1 MGIPAIGH
9 SANLAL
15 RARPGIRNNGN
26 QTGIDPR
33 EITTVSSHQ
42 AEPDAVE
49 RERLVAM
56 HGRLVEREVARYRT
70 WHIDRADLRQAG
82 ILGLLIAAC
91 RFDPDRAVPFGA
103 YAHTWVR
110 KEIQRAI
117 ARQEFPAVVPT
128 DLVGRTVAVRRAL
141 DENADSLNL
150 AAAALGIS
158 PTTVA
163 ALHRQLRAAPV
174 EDDDELPA
182 PGYTL
187 TDPQHTAIARDF
199 TSTVRTALTRI
210 DPREAEALI
219 LRYGLDDLPE
229 RSFRQIGRH
238 LGISGH
244 TAKKLVERAQVEL
257 RRLID

>member
-1 MGIPAIGH
+1 M
-9 SANLAL
+9 
-15 RARPGIRNNGN
+15 
-26 QTGIDPR
+26 
-33 EITTVSSHQ
+33 SSHQ
-42 AEPDAVE
+42 AEPDLAA

-56 HGRLVEREVARYRT
+56 HGPLVEREVARYRT

-82 ILGLLIAAC
+82 ILGLLIAAS

-103 YAHTWVR
+103 YARTWIR
-110 KEIQRAI
+110 KEIQRAV

-158 PTTVA
+158 PKTVA
-163 ALHRQLRAAPV
+163 ALHRQLRTAPA
-174 EDDDELPA
+174 EDDEELPA

-187 TDPQHTAIARDF
+187 TDPEHAAVARDF
-199 TSTVRTALTRI
+199 TSTVRTALARI

-219 LRYGLDDLPE
+219 LRYGLDDRPE

-238 LGISGH
+238 LGTSDH
-244 TAKKLVERAQVEL
+244 TARKLVERAQAEL
-257 RRLID
+257 RHLID

>member
-1 MGIPAIGH
+1 M
-9 SANLAL
+9 
-15 RARPGIRNNGN
+15 
-26 QTGIDPR
+26 GIDPG
-33 EITTVSSHQ
+33 EISAVSSHQ
-42 AEPDAVE
+42 AEPDVAE
-49 RERLVAM
+49 PERLVAA

-82 ILGLLIAAC
+82 ILGLLIAAS

-103 YAHTWVR
+103 YAHTWIR
-110 KEIQRAI
+110 KEIQRAV

-141 DENADSLNL
+141 DENADSLSL

-163 ALHRQLRAAPV
+163 ALHRQLHTAPA
-174 EDDDELPA
+174 DDAEELPA

-187 TDPQHTAIARDF
+187 TDPEHAAVARDF
-199 TSTVRTALTRI
+199 TSTVRIALTRI

-219 LRYGLDDLPE
+219 LRYGLDDRPE
-229 RSFRQIGRH
+229 KSFRQIGRH
-238 LGISGH
+238 LGVSDH
-244 TAKKLVERAQVEL
+244 TARKLVESAQAEL
-257 RRLID
+257 RRLVD

>member
-1 MGIPAIGH
+1 M
-9 SANLAL
+9 
-15 RARPGIRNNGN
+15 
-26 QTGIDPR
+26 
-33 EITTVSSHQ
+33 SSHQ

-82 ILGLLIAAC
+82 ILGLLIAAS
-91 RFDPDRAVPFGA
+91 RFDPDRSVPFGA

-110 KEIQRAI
+110 KEIQRAV

-141 DENADSLNL
+141 DENADSLKL

-158 PTTVA
+158 PATVA
-163 ALHRQLRAAPV
+163 ALHRQLRNEPG
-174 EDDDELPA
+174 EDGEELPA

-187 TDPQHTAIARDF
+187 TDPETAAVARDF
-199 TSTVRTALTRI
+199 ISTARTALTRI
-210 DPREAEALI
+210 DPRAAEALI
-219 LRYGLDDLPE
+219 LHYGLDDRPE

-238 LGISGH
+238 LGVSDH
-244 TAKKLVERAQVEL
+244 TARKLVERAQAEL